1 MTKLDW
7 DRVRR
12 ERLGSSP
19 GNDSWGADPFEP
31 AQFWGFEDDRPL
43 TDSEKIAI
51 WQHNQKIRDQ
61 RRDLRTK
68 SVKHQQQFRSR
79 AIPVGSKPSF
89 KSAKT
94 ENNKNIQPRKS
105 TNGISTYQKSP
116 VTNQRP
122 LQNSSELKRKKMLE
136 LAERLVKAIERND
149 MAQVSSLASEIYGES
164 A

>member
-1 MTKLDW
+1 MR
-7 DRVRR
+7 RVLMNFDYRDYWSVHFI
-12 ERLGSSP
+12 E
-19 GNDSWGADPFEP
+19 ADCRTEG
-31 AQFWGFEDDRPL
+31 FWGFEDDRPL

-51 WQHNQKIRDQ
+51 WQRNQNI
-61 RRDLRTK
+61 RDLRTK
-68 SVKHQQQFRSR
+68 SAKHQQQFRSR
-79 AIPVGSKPSF
+79 TIPVGSKPSF

-105 TNGISTYQKSP
+105 TNGISTHQKSP

>member
-7 DRVRR
+7 DRDRR
-12 ERLGSSP
+12 NRPRSSR
-19 GNDSWGADPFEP
+19 GTDPLDTEG
-31 AQFWGFEDDRPL
+31 FWGFEDDRPL

-51 WQHNQKIRDQ
+51 WQRNQNI
-61 RRDLRTK
+61 RDLRTK
-68 SVKHQQQFRSR
+68 SAKHQHQQQFRSR

-105 TNGISTYQKSP
+105 TNGIGTYQKSP

-122 LQNSSELKRKKMLE
+122 IQNSSELKRKKMLE

>member
-19 GNDSWGADPFEP
+19 GNNSWGEDPFES
-31 AQFWGFEDDRPL
+31 AELRGFEDDQPL
-43 TDSEKIAI
+43 THSEKIAI
-51 WQHNQKIRDQ
+51 WQQNQKVRDQ
-61 RRDLRTK
+61 RTK
-68 SVKHQQQFRSR
+68 SAKHQQQFRSR

-136 LAERLVKAIERND
+136 LVERLVKAIERND